1 MLSNVSA
8 GNSAPYSSSDLTF
21 NPSTGLLSV
30 LGAVNASSYT
40 AYVNILS
47 ANNTGAYNYGTL
59 NYNDTNIMSQFSNN
73 VNTYTQMILQNTN
86 AGSSASADFIVS
98 SSGGNA
104 TAYYGDFGINSI
116 TFAGVGSLN
125 LAGATYLYSTNGD
138 LVLGTATANSMHF
151 VVNNGA
157 TDALSISSTGSTVL
171 SLIKTYAET
180 KTSPAISGGV
190 LTLDLANGTIFDVSL
205 NATVTS
211 VSIVNASVV
220 GSTATS
226 TLGFVVIFTGTGSAY
241 TVVWPGT
248 VRWPGG
254 VAPVVTTTN
263 GQRDVLTFVSSDQ
276 GTTFNAFI
284 SGQNL

>member
-1 MLSNVSA
+1 
-8 GNSAPYSSSDLTF
+8 
-21 NPSTGLLSV
+21 
-30 LGAVNASSYT
+30 
-40 AYVNILS
+40 
-47 ANNTGAYNYGTL
+47 
-59 NYNDTNIMSQFSNN
+59 
-73 VNTYTQMILQNTN
+73 
-86 AGSSASADFIVS
+86 
-98 SSGGNA
+98 
-104 TAYYGDFGINSI
+104 
-116 TFAGVGSLN
+116 
-125 LAGATYLYSTNGD
+125 
-138 LVLGTATANSMHF
+138 MHF

-190 LTLDLANGTIFDVSL
+190 LTLNLADGTIFDVSL